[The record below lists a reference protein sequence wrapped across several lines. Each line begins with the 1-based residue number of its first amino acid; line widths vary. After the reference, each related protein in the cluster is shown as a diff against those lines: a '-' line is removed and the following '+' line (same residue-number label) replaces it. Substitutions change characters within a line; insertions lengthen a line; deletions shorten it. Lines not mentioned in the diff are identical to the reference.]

1 MSGHGAPLPLDGDLD
16 ASENAAGLPKPV
28 NLSWPNI
35 GLVALGGAVGTGLRY
50 LIILLVPRWAGV
62 PVATLGINVVGAFLL
77 GALLELLAD
86 HSIDVGWSR
95 RIRLAVGTGVLG
107 GFTTYSA
114 LATDTATLAAAHPGR
129 AIGYALGTVVIGAAA
144 SIAGIWLSRGHL
156 RPALVN
162 ARGETRPPPSPRC

>member
-1 MSGHGAPLPLDGDLD
+1 MSSNDAPLPRGSDLKAAED
-16 ASENAAGLPKPV
+16 AIGRPKPV
-28 NLSWPNI
+28 HLSWPNI

-50 LIILLVPRWAGV
+50 LIALVVPRWAGV
-62 PVATLGINVVGAFLL
+62 PLATLGINVVGAFLL

-86 HSIDVGWSR
+86 HSIDAGWSR

-114 LATDTATLAAAHPGR
+114 LAADTATLAANHPGR
-129 AIGYALGTVVIGAAA
+129 AISYALGTVVIGAAA

-156 RPALVN
+156 RPALLD
-162 ARGETRPPPSPRC
+162 AAGET